1 MQAPI
6 SATVRKILADRE
18 LSKKLMM
25 AILAERS
32 NPDDIAA
39 RTLMVDGKKFVLARA
54 TAVSK
59 TKD

>member
-25 AILAERS
+25 AIMAERS

-39 RTLMVDGKKFVLARA
+39 RTLVVDGKKFVLARA
-54 TAVSK
+54 TAVTK

>member
-6 SATVRKILADRE
+6 SDTVRKILADRE
-18 LSKKLMM
+18 LSKKLMV
-25 AILAERS
+25 AIMAERS
-32 NPDDIAA
+32 NPGDIAA

-54 TAVSK
+54 TSVTK